1 MDELARTYS
10 NFHHAEYQDF
20 SRKITE
26 NISNTTTDR
35 VAVNHAAIQR
45 INENWDKSLN
55 EINCHLHPLDTIAS
69 YCHAAIKPLE
79 TGRGQSYVK
88 DRKHCSQPGDTKFPW
103 IHQPALP
110 PHGRARVLDA
120 KSSLVQDKPGTRT
133 IKPRPVVRRQ

>member
-1 MDELARTYS
+1 MVTIQQLPGGTAEYYEQHICESVDKLARTYS

-45 INENWDKSLN
+45 INENWDKSLY

-69 YCHAAIKPLE
+69 YCHAALKPLA

-88 DRKHCSQPGDTKFPW
+88 DTKHCLADE
-103 IHQPALP
+103 
-110 PHGRARVLDA
+110 
-120 KSSLVQDKPGTRT
+120 
-133 IKPRPVVRRQ
+133 